1 MAELVMDYYNDYF
14 TLAFPLPEQGQDDFN
29 LIVCLVFELIALP
42 GFQYAGME
50 HWGLVSYSENSML
63 LSEEMASI
71 NDKEAVTRVIAHETA
86 HMWFGDLLTMAW
98 WDDTWLNEGFATFV
112 EYLGTDYASPQWKM
126 IVWVCI
132 KRKVC
137 VCVEG

>member
-1 MAELVMDYYNDYF
+1 M
-14 TLAFPLPEQGQDDFN
+14 
-29 LIVCLVFELIALP
+29 IALP

-86 HMWFGDLLTMAW
+86 HMVRLMGLHGDKLVIL
-98 WDDTWLNEGFATFV
+98 F
-112 EYLGTDYASPQWKM
+112 
-126 IVWVCI
+126 
-132 KRKVC
+132 
-137 VCVEG
+137 